1 MRQKR
6 RAEIT
11 VETEQVVIIRP
22 IEEGARRWCPTC
34 AATVPM
40 VTSDNAALLLGSSL
54 RAICRQVE
62 AGQLHFCETETG
74 RLFICLH
81 SITNHLTS
89 DQGES
94 L

>member
-22 IEEGARRWCPTC
+22 TEAGASRWCSDC
-34 AATVPM
+34 EATVLM

-62 AGQLHFCETETG
+62 AGQLHFRETETG
-74 RLFICLH
+74 RLFICLN
-81 SITNHLTS
+81 SITNHMTS
-89 DQGES
+89 QQGES